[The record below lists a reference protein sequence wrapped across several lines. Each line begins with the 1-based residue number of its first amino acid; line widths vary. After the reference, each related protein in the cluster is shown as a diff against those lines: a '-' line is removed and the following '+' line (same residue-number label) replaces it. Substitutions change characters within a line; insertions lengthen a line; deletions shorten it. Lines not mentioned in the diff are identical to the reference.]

1 MKLVKCHITGFGR
14 LCDFKYDFDPK
25 VNNIFEENGWGKT
38 TFSAFIKAMFY
49 GLKYSPKLKSKFLDR
64 EHYNPWNRGIF
75 GGNLVFKTDKGI
87 FRVERTFGKRDKD
100 DTFKLFD
107 DKTGRESDAYTNNLG
122 EELFG
127 VDEESFEK
135 TVFIG
140 QEDLET
146 KITDKINAMVGDL
159 SQTKGD
165 MDVFERA
172 VAKIGEAKKIY
183 KNSSKKNPGKI
194 DDLQE
199 KIKQLEKSKE
209 EIEPKKEA
217 YSKQQEIVNEDKTK
231 LKELR
236 AEKENLREQ
245 IQKCSKAA
253 EKNGIFQTQN
263 ELLNKKKETLEKIN
277 QFFKDKEI
285 KESDISNAEDLI
297 QKIIVDKRSID
308 AKKNDL
314 PKKEDIERVNRLFE
328 ENKPEEEKLSEWKSE
343 AEKLQELR
351 AKKES
356 LKLSGEDEQEL
367 KELKEFFGNFK
378 PTQDDILS
386 ELNNGGKVFELKGR
400 KNIVEDSLEKEF
412 SQLDKLNSDSSQK
425 MNTLFVCFITL
436 FLMVA
441 AFIFFNIFKSILT
454 NILGYFSIV
463 LAFIFLA
470 GYFFRRNILRKKK
483 RREAEYIE
491 EKIEELKEQL
501 TSIDNEIAGIET
513 KTENFLGQ
521 YNFTEDKGNT
531 EKLNDLQKKLDRFE
545 SLEKMDSNFKKNKDI
560 EEISNLEL
568 KLHTEMGYYATF
580 YGVDLI
586 REMKEMYVIKRLS
599 EDLELKKKI
608 DTSKGNLEL
617 LNHRVEESNR
627 DIETF
632 ISKFDFNEY
641 EQGED
646 DNSNESVQKKKVA
659 VVRKNYEDSKNIKK
673 EIEELKKDIDKLKPE
688 IMPDIAT
695 DDIDKM
701 QNRDRELDQ
710 IIEELHKKYIEDAN
724 RVSELSE
731 ELSVLEDEQ
740 NKEGDLR
747 EEKEKYERKFELLK
761 QTESLLQKAKRAFME
776 EYMSPIHKKM
786 ESYVDSI
793 YPEKKNEL
801 SNISFEINMD
811 LKVTINYKGYTMK
824 LDYLSNG
831 FKDMLALC
839 VRFALIDIMYKE
851 EHPIIIMDD
860 PFTAFDKDKVKEG
873 VKLIK
878 KLSEN
883 RQIIYFTCHKSR
895 EISVSE

>member
-14 LCDFKYDFDPK
+14 LCDFKYNFDPK

-64 EHYNPWNRGIF
+64 EHYNPWNGGIF

-297 QKIIVDKRSID
+297 QKIIVDK
-308 AKKNDL
+308 
-314 PKKEDIERVNRLFE
+314 
-328 ENKPEEEKLSEWKSE
+328 LSLIHISE
-343 AEKLQELR
+343 
-351 AKKES
+351 
-356 LKLSGEDEQEL
+356 
-367 KELKEFFGNFK
+367 
-378 PTQDDILS
+378 PT
-386 ELNNGGKVFELKGR
+386 R
-400 KNIVEDSLEKEF
+400 P
-412 SQLDKLNSDSSQK
+412 
-425 MNTLFVCFITL
+425 
-436 FLMVA
+436 
-441 AFIFFNIFKSILT
+441 
-454 NILGYFSIV
+454 Y
-463 LAFIFLA
+463 
-470 GYFFRRNILRKKK
+470 
-483 RREAEYIE
+483 
-491 EKIEELKEQL
+491 
-501 TSIDNEIAGIET
+501 
-513 KTENFLGQ
+513 
-521 YNFTEDKGNT
+521 
-531 EKLNDLQKKLDRFE
+531 
-545 SLEKMDSNFKKNKDI
+545 
-560 EEISNLEL
+560 
-568 KLHTEMGYYATF
+568 
-580 YGVDLI
+580 
-586 REMKEMYVIKRLS
+586 
-599 EDLELKKKI
+599 
-608 DTSKGNLEL
+608 
-617 LNHRVEESNR
+617 
-627 DIETF
+627 
-632 ISKFDFNEY
+632 
-641 EQGED
+641 
-646 DNSNESVQKKKVA
+646 
-659 VVRKNYEDSKNIKK
+659 
-673 EIEELKKDIDKLKPE
+673 
-688 IMPDIAT
+688 
-695 DDIDKM
+695 
-701 QNRDRELDQ
+701 
-710 IIEELHKKYIEDAN
+710 
-724 RVSELSE
+724 
-731 ELSVLEDEQ
+731 
-740 NKEGDLR
+740 
-747 EEKEKYERKFELLK
+747 
-761 QTESLLQKAKRAFME
+761 
-776 EYMSPIHKKM
+776 
-786 ESYVDSI
+786 
-793 YPEKKNEL
+793 
-801 SNISFEINMD
+801 
-811 LKVTINYKGYTMK
+811 
-824 LDYLSNG
+824 
-831 FKDMLALC
+831 
-839 VRFALIDIMYKE
+839 
-851 EHPIIIMDD
+851 
-860 PFTAFDKDKVKEG
+860 
-873 VKLIK
+873 
-878 KLSEN
+878 
-883 RQIIYFTCHKSR
+883 
-895 EISVSE
+895 